1 MVFVFVFLFYHEE
14 HQPSFN
20 VTTNMYFLTVNL
32 RGIPQMYIM
41 CNFLGTPLEPR
52 VIMLEDRLLEFR
64 DQGRAFET
72 HNSLTTSWNI
82 LPYPVN
88 PVCWF
93 TYYVML
99 RSFSDDKFYRT
110 IPNNSPIL
118 YLHANVYS
126 PLNVQSNAMYR
137 FCIYKMLSFNTPPE
151 LYFLRFRFFF
161 MGTTAIPRNEIFI
174 ENLSYS
180 TEYSAPRYFNLQY
193 EM

>member
-1 MVFVFVFLFYHEE
+1 
-14 HQPSFN
+14 
-20 VTTNMYFLTVNL
+20 
-32 RGIPQMYIM
+32 
-41 CNFLGTPLEPR
+41 
-52 VIMLEDRLLEFR
+52 
-64 DQGRAFET
+64 
-72 HNSLTTSWNI
+72 
-82 LPYPVN
+82 
-88 PVCWF
+88 
-93 TYYVML
+93 ML

-137 FCIYKMLSFNTPPE
+137 FSIYKMLLFNTPPE

-180 TEYSAPRYFNLQY
+180 TEYSAPRYFNLEY